1 MVQFNHSLTFNR
13 RTEPAQRT
21 MQQVLLD
28 LFEVHRADLQEM
40 CIGVECEVDQPVGD
54 LLCQALV
61 EDCLMEILQTAIA
74 RSTQGSQL
82 TISAF
87 RTVRG
92 VEIEIADADSV
103 TDDLPTNA
111 FSRCQGWSL
120 RMRREGKQP
129 WANSASP
136 DVYHTRC
143 PQGGQAW
150 TLVMKPRMAQVRVA

>member
-1 MVQFNHSLTFNR
+1 MVQFNHSLFYARNTALVR
-13 RTEPAQRT
+13 RSV
-21 MQQVLLD
+21 QQVIHD
-28 LFEVHRADLQEM
+28 LIDLHQADLQEM

-54 LLCQALV
+54 LQCQALV

-92 VEIEIADADSV
+92 VEIEIADAESV

-120 RMRREGKQP
+120 RMRREGRQP

-150 TLVMKPRMAQVRVA
+150 TLVMKPRMAQVRAA

>member
-1 MVQFNHSLTFNR
+1 MVQFNHSLIFARNTLPVR
-13 RTEPAQRT
+13 RSVL
-21 MQQVLLD
+21 QVIQD
-28 LFEVHRADLQEM
+28 LIDMHQSELQEM

-54 LLCQALV
+54 LLCQAMV
-61 EDCLMEILQTAIA
+61 EDCLVEILQTAIA
-74 RSTQGSQL
+74 CSTAGSQL

-103 TDDLPTNA
+103 TDDSPTNA
-111 FSRCQGWSL
+111 FSRCQRWSS
-120 RMRREGKQP
+120 RMRRGASQP
-129 WANSASP
+129 WANSATP

-150 TLVMKPRMAQVRVA
+150 TLVIKPRIAQVCAA